1 MQRFGYTERAERE
14 KPHPPGW
21 RFIIETYMFCF
32 MAYIFFIRN
41 RFKRAAGKIF

>member
-1 MQRFGYTERAERE
+1 MQRFSYTERAER
-14 KPHPPGW
+14 KKLHLPGW
-21 RFIIETYMFCF
+21 HFIIAIFMFCF